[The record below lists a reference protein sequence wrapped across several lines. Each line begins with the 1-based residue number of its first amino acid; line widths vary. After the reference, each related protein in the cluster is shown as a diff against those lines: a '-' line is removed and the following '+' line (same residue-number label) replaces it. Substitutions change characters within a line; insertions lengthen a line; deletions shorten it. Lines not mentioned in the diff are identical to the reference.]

1 MRRTLLLLPFLSF
14 LLVGTDAALAQSS
27 PGASSPVLRASFGEK
42 LQLPGLPNAGK
53 ISDALYRGAQPRANG
68 FAQLKKLGV
77 TTIVDLRSEDP
88 GKREWERK
96 HAEALG
102 IRFLNIP
109 VGGWSPPTDEQAA
122 QFLALFRDGTH
133 QKIFVHCHYGDDRTG
148 VFVATY
154 RMAYD
159 RWPADTAIREMYF
172 FGFHRFWHPSMESF
186 VHDFPAHLTTA
197 PALRPFRATAP
208 PEAATKP

>member
-1 MRRTLLLLPFLSF
+1 MRRALLLPFF
-14 LLVGTDAALAQSS
+14 TLLLFCPDSVLAQS
-27 PGASSPVLRASFGEK
+27 PASAATPLVRSAFGEK
-42 LQLPGLPNAGK
+42 LQLSGLPNAGK
-53 ISDALYRGAQPRANG
+53 ISEALYRGAQPHSNG
-68 FAQLKKLGV
+68 FTQLKKLGI
-77 TTIVDLRSEDP
+77 TTIVDLRSENP

-109 VGGWSPPTDEQAA
+109 VGGWSPPTNEQVA

-154 RMAYD
+154 RMVYD
-159 RWPADTAIREMYF
+159 RWPADTAIREMHF
-172 FGFHRFWHPSMESF
+172 FGFHGFWHPSMESF
-186 VHDFPAHLTTA
+186 VRDFPAHLATA
-197 PALRPFRATAP
+197 PALQPFHPTDP
-208 PEAATKP
+208 PPAATKP